1 VPPTR
6 APARGPFVPQTAG
19 CEGQK
24 AWPTAVLMP
33 SGGSK
38 TAVLDTYVA
47 AGRRC
52 AQAVQPALVAAGL
65 TRNKRPRGRAPAG
78 YCWDEQKGG
87 WFDDNG
93 KPFELASSLTTPQ
106 GSGLQP
112 SARQRWRRPN
122 RSSPKPLPHPTPLL
136 SPSTRL
142 ASTHLVRLLYL
153 LHLLHLLHPHH
164 TYSACYDQDHG
175 KPEEQ
180 EAANHPSSNSASSC
194 SVCAQS
200 VYRPPLAIMTLDQR
214 SGVPFIARAASKTI
228 FVPPNN

>member
-1 VPPTR
+1 MANSGPDAVGRLENCGFGHVRRRRPEMCSGGPTCPR
-6 APARGPFVPQTAG
+6 RCWPHPEQAPA
-19 CEGQK
+19 
-24 AWPTAVLMP
+24 
-33 SGGSK
+33 
-38 TAVLDTYVA
+38 
-47 AGRRC
+47 
-52 AQAVQPALVAAGL
+52 
-65 TRNKRPRGRAPAG
+65 GRAPAG

-93 KPFELASSLTTPQ
+93 KPFELASSSTTPQ

-142 ASTHLVRLLYL
+142 ASTHLVRLPYL

-164 TYSACYDQDHG
+164 TYSACYYQDHG